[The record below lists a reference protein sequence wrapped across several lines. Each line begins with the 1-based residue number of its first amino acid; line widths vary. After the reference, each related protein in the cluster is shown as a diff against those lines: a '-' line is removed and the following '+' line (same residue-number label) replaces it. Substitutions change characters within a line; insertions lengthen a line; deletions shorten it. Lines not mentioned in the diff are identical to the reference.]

1 MNRELKKQ
9 STGTLKIIKRKKMN
23 VKEIKKGNNV
33 LARLVKAEN
42 WNEGLGFYS
51 NDKEAIQVG
60 TWKYN
65 SGKKLMRHIHNKVP
79 RQIVRTN
86 EVLYVVSG
94 KVKAF
99 IYDLDEKPVEELTV
113 NTGDTLILLDCGH
126 GYEIME
132 DGTKVLEI
140 KNGPYLGAETDRR
153 RF

>member
-1 MNRELKKQ
+1 
-9 STGTLKIIKRKKMN
+9 MN
-23 VKEIKKGNNV
+23 VKEVKKDNEV
-33 LARLVKAEN
+33 LARLVKAED

-51 NDKEAIQVG
+51 NEEEVIQVG
-60 TWKYN
+60 TWQYD
-65 SGKKLMRHIHNKVP
+65 SGKELMKHIHNEVD
-79 RQIVRTN
+79 RTITRTN

-99 IYDLDEKPVEELTV
+99 IYDLEEILVEELMV

-126 GYEIME
+126 GYEIMA
-132 DGTKVLEI
+132 DNTKVIEI

>member
-1 MNRELKKQ
+1 
-9 STGTLKIIKRKKMN
+9 MN
-23 VKEIKKGNNV
+23 VIEVKKDNEV
-33 LARLVKAEN
+33 LARLVKAED

-51 NDKEAIQVG
+51 DDDEVIQVG
-60 TWKYN
+60 TWQYN
-65 SGKKLMRHIHNKVP
+65 RGKELMTHIHNEVD
-79 RQIVRTN
+79 RTITRTN

-99 IYDLDEKPVEELTV
+99 IYDLEETLVEELMV
-113 NTGDTLILLDCGH
+113 DTGDTLILLDCGH

-132 DGTKVLEI
+132 DNTKVLEI

>member
-1 MNRELKKQ
+1 
-9 STGTLKIIKRKKMN
+9 MN
-23 VKEIKKGNNV
+23 VIEVKKDNEV
-33 LARLVKAEN
+33 LARLVKAED

-51 NDKEAIQVG
+51 DDDEVIQVG
-60 TWKYN
+60 TWQYN
-65 SGKKLMRHIHNKVP
+65 RGKELMKHIHNEVD
-79 RQIVRTN
+79 RTITRTN

-99 IYDLDEKPVEELTV
+99 IYDLEETLVEELMV
-113 NTGDTLILLDCGH
+113 DTGDTLILLDCGH

-132 DGTKVLEI
+132 DNTKVLEI

>member
-1 MNRELKKQ
+1 
-9 STGTLKIIKRKKMN
+9 MN
-23 VKEIKKGNNV
+23 VKEVKKDNEV
-33 LARLVKAEN
+33 LARLVKAED

-51 NDKEAIQVG
+51 KDEEVIQVG
-60 TWKYN
+60 TWQYN
-65 SGKKLMRHIHNKVP
+65 SGKELMKHIHNEVERK
-79 RQIVRTN
+79 IVRTN

-99 IYDLDEKPVEELTV
+99 IYDLEETMVEELIV
-113 NTGDTLILLDCGH
+113 DAGDTLILLDCGH

-132 DGTKVLEI
+132 DSTKVIEI

>member
-1 MNRELKKQ
+1 
-9 STGTLKIIKRKKMN
+9 MN
-23 VKEIKKGNNV
+23 VKEVKKGNV
-33 LARLVKAEN
+33 ILARLVKAED

-51 NDKEAIQVG
+51 NDEEVIQVG
-60 TWKYN
+60 TWHYDK
-65 SGKKLMRHIHNKVP
+65 GKELMKHIHNEVD
-79 RQIVRTN
+79 RVVTRTN

-99 IYDLDEKPVEELTV
+99 IYDLDENLAEELTV
-113 NTGDTLILLDCGH
+113 NAGDTLILLDCGH

-132 DGTKVLEI
+132 DGTKVLEV

>member
-1 MNRELKKQ
+1 
-9 STGTLKIIKRKKMN
+9 MN
-23 VKEIKKGNNV
+23 VKEVKKDNKV
-33 LARLVKAEN
+33 LARLIKAED

-51 NDKEAIQVG
+51 NEEEVIQVG
-60 TWKYN
+60 TWQYD
-65 SGKKLMRHIHNKVP
+65 SGKELMKHIHNEVD
-79 RQIVRTN
+79 RTITRTN

-99 IYDLDEKPVEELTV
+99 IYDLEEILVEELMV

-126 GYEIME
+126 GYEIMANN
-132 DGTKVLEI
+132 TKVIEI